1 MTGLLLQGAI
11 LSVFLLYVLFMSA
24 AIIWLILSLIA
35 YFDKR
40 DLHPD
45 ARGELFKKIV
55 MLFKT
60 AIMVFFLVALLFA
73 LLHL

>member
-11 LSVFLLYVLFMSA
+11 LSGFLLYVLFMAA
-24 AIIWLILSLIA
+24 AIIWLILSLIG
-35 YFDKR
+35 YFDKG

-45 ARGELFKKIV
+45 VRGELFKKIV

-60 AIMVFFLVALLFA
+60 AIMIFFLVALLFA
-73 LLHL
+73 FLHL